1 LLIWV
6 CGEAK
11 YFCKGAGQDSVIC
24 PSGNRIEQFQQ
35 IAVLLIVVA
44 GSFKER
50 MQNGKRK
57 VVVIVGAPDKPTTPA
72 RGSR

>member
-1 LLIWV
+1 
-6 CGEAK
+6 
-11 YFCKGAGQDSVIC
+11 VIC